1 MGRIKLN
8 AGRRP
13 VALLAMAALL
23 GAGLPACQSPE
34 QRRYQNLAQ
43 DTGTCTDF
51 GARQGSREYTDCMLA
66 QQSRRDNKAL
76 NALEQ
81 QRLSAQISKDNLE
94 TVRRLECD
102 REAKKDREAG
112 RRPRR
117 CD

>member
-1 MGRIKLN
+1 MSRTKLN
-8 AGRRP
+8 PGRRP
-13 VALLAMAALL
+13 MTMLALAALL
-23 GAGLPACQSPE
+23 GLGLAACQSPE
-34 QRRYQNLAQ
+34 QRRYQNVAQ
-43 DTGTCTDF
+43 DSTTCADF
-51 GARQGSREYTDCMLA
+51 GARQGSPEYTQCMLT
-66 QQSRRDNKAL
+66 QQNRRDNKAL

>member
-1 MGRIKLN
+1 MSRIN
-8 AGRRP
+8 VNPDRRP
-13 VALLAMAALL
+13 LTMLALAALL
-23 GAGLPACQSPE
+23 GVSLAACQSPE
-34 QRRYQNLAQ
+34 QRRYQNVAQ
-43 DTGTCTDF
+43 DSNTCADF
-51 GARQGSREYTDCMLA
+51 GARQGSPEYTECMLT
-66 QQSRRDNKAL
+66 QQNRRDHKAL

-112 RRPRR
+112 KRPRR